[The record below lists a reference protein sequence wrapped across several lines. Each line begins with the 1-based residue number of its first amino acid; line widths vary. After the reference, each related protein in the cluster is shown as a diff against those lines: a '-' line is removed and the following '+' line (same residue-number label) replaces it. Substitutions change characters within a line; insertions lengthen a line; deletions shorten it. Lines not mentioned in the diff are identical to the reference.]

1 MTIEFDNDRPIYLQI
16 ADMIREAIMAG
27 DIEEGKS
34 IPSVREISV
43 EHSLNPQTVLNATQ
57 VLINE
62 GLLEKR
68 RGLGM
73 FVQEGARKK
82 LLQSELNH
90 FKDDEVPAL
99 VNRAKLLG
107 IQKPELIE
115 IVDDTYEEEAA

>member
-43 EHSLNPQTVLNATQ
+43 EHNLNPQTVLNATQ

-73 FVQEGARKK
+73 FVQEGARKT

-90 FKDDEVPAL
+90 FKEDEVPAL
-99 VNRAKLLG
+99 VNRARLLG

>member
-27 DIEEGKS
+27 DIEEGNS

-90 FKDDEVPAL
+90 FKEDEVPAL
-99 VNRAKLLG
+99 VSRARLLG